1 MKSFLKT
8 QSLSLAN
15 SSLFLLSF
23 CVPFLEILASIAAV
37 IFIIFNLIYAY
48 FHKSEFQI
56 KQLINFLPIYIVFFI
71 MLVSL
76 IYSPDLSIALKIIF
90 KSQVIIIFPL
100 VFWLRGSVEKII
112 LDKTLRFYVFGVGT
126 SMALSLLIAFR
137 NYIIT
142 ADSSVFTYYEL
153 SETLSLHPT
162 YFSLFILSG
171 MILIV
176 SKLIESKIFNSVF
189 LFISLVLIILLQSR
203 IAIFGLLIVII
214 YGIISANN
222 RFSLL
227 FFLCFFSLL
236 IFSLNNTNSLK
247 NRLIEI
253 SSFNYIKGD
262 IGSLDENGVN
272 QRSWL
277 WINSFN
283 QIKEAPFLGY
293 GLGSQANYF
302 RWKVEK
308 ELLTQDKSLNLK
320 IAESSLSENNLHNQ
334 YLQFFYESGVL
345 GFFFFLTGF
354 LILFVYLFRRKQY
367 AQLLILIVFL
377 IFMLTENLLQRQM
390 GIFFYSF
397 IFSLTLSGKQKIFE
411 VGQFF
416 NTRKTRIV

>member
-345 GFFFFLTGF
+345 GFFFF
-354 LILFVYLFRRKQY
+354 
-367 AQLLILIVFL
+367 
-377 IFMLTENLLQRQM
+377 
-390 GIFFYSF
+390 
-397 IFSLTLSGKQKIFE
+397 
-411 VGQFF
+411 
-416 NTRKTRIV
+416 

>member
-1 MKSFLKT
+1 
-8 QSLSLAN
+8 
-15 SSLFLLSF
+15 
-23 CVPFLEILASIAAV
+23 
-37 IFIIFNLIYAY
+37 
-48 FHKSEFQI
+48 
-56 KQLINFLPIYIVFFI
+56 
-71 MLVSL
+71 
-76 IYSPDLSIALKIIF
+76 
-90 KSQVIIIFPL
+90 
-100 VFWLRGSVEKII
+100 LRGSVEKII

-416 NTRKTRIV
+416 NTSKTRIV